1 MNQLAINFNSLAEA
15 GRSRSN
21 DPDTSK
27 QAGKNAARFADS
39 HAGRILAALKLHGPM
54 SPKQMFDF
62 TGLSVVQCDRRRK
75 EMIELGL
82 VRIKTMN
89 DGAICTHEG
98 CEVWEAV
105 S

>member
-1 MNQLAINFNSLAEA
+1 MNLAIEMFDLPRA
-15 GRSRSN
+15 RRR
-21 DPDTSK
+21 DPSTS
-27 QAGKNAARFADS
+27 QRAAVNAVQFASS

-75 EMIELGL
+75 EMVEAGL
-82 VRIKTMN
+82 VRIKTDAQGN
-89 DGAICTHEG
+89 TIEHDG

-105 S
+105 

>member
-1 MNQLAINFNSLAEA
+1 MQLAIDFNSLAA
-15 GRSRSN
+15 ASRSRN
-21 DPDTSK
+21 TDPATSK

-82 VRIKTMN
+82 VRIKTMD
-89 DGAICTHEG
+89 DGAPFTHEG
-98 CEVWEAV
+98 CEVWESV
-105 S
+105 